1 MILNNNE
8 SKNSR
13 LSLCQSGISLV
24 EILVSIVLLGVI
36 ASFIALAIPT
46 SISLTGRTN
55 KMETTSVLAQK
66 YIEDVK
72 AKLAS
77 DPSLF
82 DAFEDGNTPPID
94 IEDKH
99 TNNNNYSIQTELTI
113 NNTTEIDSVT
123 VPCLVTLTLTV
134 TPKDGDT
141 ILTNSDQKVSVSTLL
156 RRDR

>member
-1 MILNNNE
+1 MNNNNL
-8 SKNSR
+8 KNTR
-13 LSLCQSGISLV
+13 PNFYQSGISLV
-24 EILVSIVLLGVI
+24 EILISIVLLGVI

-72 AKLAS
+72 ATLAN

-82 DAFEDGNTPPID
+82 DDFEDGITPPIT
-94 IEDKH
+94 IESKH
-99 TNNNNYSIQTELTI
+99 TNNNKYAITTGLTV
-113 NNTTEIDSVT
+113 NNTTEIDSAT
-123 VPCLVTLTLTV
+123 VPCLATLTITV
-134 TPKDGDT
+134 TPRDGET
-141 ILTNSDQKVSVSTLL
+141 IDTNSDQKVSVSTVL